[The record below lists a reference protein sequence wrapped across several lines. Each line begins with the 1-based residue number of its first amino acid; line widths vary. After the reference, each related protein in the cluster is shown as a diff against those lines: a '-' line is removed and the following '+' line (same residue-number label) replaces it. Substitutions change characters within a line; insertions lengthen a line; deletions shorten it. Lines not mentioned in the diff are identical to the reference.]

1 MKRILIIL
9 IALQSTIVP
18 LLAQSL
24 SEKYNKERPV
34 VVVCDW
40 DKPPYEFLDGKGV
53 PAGSNIDV
61 LNAVME
67 ELNLPVKYVMKE
79 WTIALKTFERGDA
92 DIILA
97 NGRRYKKDHYAISK
111 NTVNYNRVCVAM
123 HSDSIGMV
131 TLKQLEREGA
141 VFKPGDYSAY
151 YFQDGDTI
159 NTSFMEFQTPKV
171 ALTGLINGDYKY
183 YIWGEAPLKWK
194 IKELQLKGITL
205 NDVSIPISEI
215 HIIGRD
221 KDLIERIDDQY
232 SRLKQSGEIAQLQ
245 DKWLYPER
253 VKDESTP
260 FILYIGLGTLILIV
274 LIYLFIRL
282 AKAHV
287 KSATRQSTELN
298 DMMYKALQ
306 MGNFEVMEYDI
317 KNDRMT
323 NGYGHILPKAG
334 ITLAEYTR
342 RIHPDQQAEFTQ
354 KMKRLIEGRE
364 RHFELNKRWNKGTD
378 DAPDWLNFQGHAI
391 SELAADGHP
400 AYIVNAIHDVTQ
412 DMEEDKA
419 ERELVRK
426 YERLSNI
433 PFIAMS
439 FYNKGGWLMDLN
451 DSMKELCGM
460 DEPETKR
467 FWESVC
473 MFDVPLFRNVYSPDN
488 RDDLLVCQHMEYPEM
503 GIDRYIEV
511 HILPLFNAD
520 GEIANYF
527 ITTLDVTDDRTRDHL
542 KHLQDKDILQMQTEI
557 ESRKQW
563 LSYLLKNSQRF
574 LWHSDI
580 ESQMLYFY
588 RQLGKPEISMDFETF
603 LGYLAE
609 EDRQRMRETLTS
621 QEMLTHDIHGDIY
634 HFNHT
639 LAGPEEGWYEISGK
653 PICNKDGKVTGH
665 FGVSIDITQAMKTRQ
680 DLENETKLASES
692 VMRKSGFMASMTHE
706 LRTPLNAIVGFT
718 SVLSA
723 LADSPERPE
732 YVRIIRNSSD
742 MLQRLINDIIDASSL
757 ADGSISINPEQVDF
771 ATMFDDICLT
781 LQQRIEEPNVQFWK
795 DNPYKS
801 FVTTIDPG
809 RIQQVLTN
817 FLTNAVKFTKEG
829 HIRLGY
835 RYQNDG
841 LYMFCEDTGAGIPI
855 DKQKIVFDRFVKL
868 DEFVQGTGMGLAI
881 CKSIAESCGG
891 EIGVN
896 SEGAG
901 KGSTF
906 WLWIPCQQIV

>member
-1 MKRILIIL
+1 
-9 IALQSTIVP
+9 
-18 LLAQSL
+18 
-24 SEKYNKERPV
+24 
-34 VVVCDW
+34 
-40 DKPPYEFLDGKGV
+40 
-53 PAGSNIDV
+53 
-61 LNAVME
+61 
-67 ELNLPVKYVMKE
+67 
-79 WTIALKTFERGDA
+79 
-92 DIILA
+92 
-97 NGRRYKKDHYAISK
+97 
-111 NTVNYNRVCVAM
+111 
-123 HSDSIGMV
+123 
-131 TLKQLEREGA
+131 
-141 VFKPGDYSAY
+141 
-151 YFQDGDTI
+151 
-159 NTSFMEFQTPKV
+159 
-171 ALTGLINGDYKY
+171 
-183 YIWGEAPLKWK
+183 
-194 IKELQLKGITL
+194 
-205 NDVSIPISEI
+205 
-215 HIIGRD
+215 
-221 KDLIERIDDQY
+221 
-232 SRLKQSGEIAQLQ
+232 
-245 DKWLYPER
+245 
-253 VKDESTP
+253 
-260 FILYIGLGTLILIV
+260 
-274 LIYLFIRL
+274 
-282 AKAHV
+282 
-287 KSATRQSTELN
+287 
-298 DMMYKALQ
+298 
-306 MGNFEVMEYDI
+306 
-317 KNDRMT
+317 
-323 NGYGHILPKAG
+323 
-334 ITLAEYTR
+334 
-342 RIHPDQQAEFTQ
+342 
-354 KMKRLIEGRE
+354 
-364 RHFELNKRWNKGTD
+364 
-378 DAPDWLNFQGHAI
+378 
-391 SELAADGHP
+391 
-400 AYIVNAIHDVTQ
+400 
-412 DMEEDKA
+412 
-419 ERELVRK
+419 
-426 YERLSNI
+426 
-433 PFIAMS
+433 
-439 FYNKGGWLMDLN
+439 MDLN
-451 DSMKELCGM
+451 DLMKELCGM
-460 DEPETKR
+460 DDPETKR

-473 MFDVPLFRNVYSPDN
+473 MFDIPLFRNVYSPDD

-503 GIDRYIEV
+503 GINRYIEF

-557 ESRKQW
+557 ESRKQR

-580 ESQMLYFY
+580 ESRMLYFY

-621 QEMLTHDIHGDIY
+621 QEMLTNDIRGDIY

-639 LAGPEEGWYEISGK
+639 LAGPREAWYKISGK
-653 PICNKDGKVTGH
+653 TIRNKDGKVTGH

-692 VMRKSGFMASMTHE
+692 VRRKSGFMASMTHE

-742 MLQRLINDIIDASSL
+742 MLLRLINDIIDASSL

-835 RYQNDG
+835 RYQDDG
-841 LYMFCEDTGAGIPI
+841 LYLFCEDTGAGIPI

-891 EIGVN
+891 KIGVN